1 MPLRNLSITTCN
13 KVREITNNINWLKS
27 QSKKAV
33 AIRAIVNSQSPNS
46 VWAMQNAVMNSQSD
60 EKLVLSSLKN
70 KKDKAWNATRRI
82 VASSIAK
89 SSTPLTTQRIRD
101 LQTFLSL
108 LKAVYEQS
116 IDILFHTKIKQRSN
130 NIGPIL
136 TEKVINFYNNYKISQ
151 VVPHKNATVLV
162 KNSNETKERVCLRIL
177 EKIIEATYHS
187 VCNENPEC
195 SFKLRKFGELCPQN
209 IRLRKMAQRAV
220 CCCTIHV
227 NVDYLRKAAIRYC
240 QIIGQDS
247 TTISC
252 NEKLCDNILC
262 EELNIKFYH
271 QKCTDC
277 EANSQT
283 WLKNLKCSSKCYVE
297 NVDCHVQDHVIN
309 FKQFEWIEYFHAGK
323 SKKKLSL
330 NNKCVTLKEFVQYF
344 HEKIDTFAGHCFNR
358 KHTNAMIY

>member
-82 VASSIAK
+82 VASSIPK

-136 TEKVINFYNNYKISQ
+136 TETVINFYNNYKISR

-297 NVDCHVQDHVIN
+297 NVDCHAQDQVIN
-309 FKQFEWIEYFHAGK
+309 LKQFERIEYFHAGK

-330 NNKCVTLKEFVQYF
+330 NNKSVTL
-344 HEKIDTFAGHCFNR
+344 
-358 KHTNAMIY
+358 